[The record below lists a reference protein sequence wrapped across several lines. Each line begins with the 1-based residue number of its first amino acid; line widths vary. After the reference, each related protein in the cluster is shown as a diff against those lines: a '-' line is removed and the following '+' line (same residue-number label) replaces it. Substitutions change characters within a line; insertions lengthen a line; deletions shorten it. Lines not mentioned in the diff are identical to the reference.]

1 MILRQTVGKGA
12 KVGYGLGKD
21 LQGRHMV
28 ISSTPKKNCHGIGY
42 QSYNQRKNGQ
52 IQKENRMTRPYLA
65 FPLMSWTFRSG
76 GYINTAPS
84 GKEED
89 MSMPFRALTI
99 SVVIGDKEEVES
111 AYPTVY
117 SYPSDSELDNWSAV
131 EIPITY
137 KLSK

>member
-1 MILRQTVGKGA
+1 ML
-12 KVGYGLGKD
+12 
-21 LQGRHMV
+21 
-28 ISSTPKKNCHGIGY
+28 ISSPILKRNHYGIGY
-42 QSYNQRKNGQ
+42 QPYNQGIYGR

-65 FPLMSWTFRSG
+65 FPPLSWTFRSG
-76 GYINTAPS
+76 GYINTTPS

-89 MSMPFRALTI
+89 MGMPFHALTI
-99 SVVIGDKEEVES
+99 SVITEDKEEVES

-117 SYPSDSELDNWSAV
+117 SYPSDSELDNWSTV